1 MIIIKKINKD
11 IIRTQEM
18 KGRETIIKDPIK
30 TPEMIIVEMVNK
42 DLILAQ
48 EIEMITRETAN
59 TDLITTK
66 EMKGI
71 ETIIKDLITTPEMIT
86 AEMIKDL
93 ATTPEMIIVETVV
106 IKDLLKT
113 QEMKTI
119 ESGNKDLDI
128 TLEKNIHMRDH
139 IKEQDKKKE
148 DLMNNS
154 LKDLYYRTEKF
165 NSGKIDQSWI

>member
-11 IIRTQEM
+11 IIRAQEM
-18 KGRETIIKDPIK
+18 KGR
-30 TPEMIIVEMVNK
+30 
-42 DLILAQ
+42 
-48 EIEMITRETAN
+48 
-59 TDLITTK
+59 
-66 EMKGI
+66 

-106 IKDLLKT
+106 NKDLLKT

-128 TLEKNIHMRDH
+128 TLEKNIHTRDH
-139 IKEQDKKKE
+139 IKEQDKRG
-148 DLMNNS
+148 N
-154 LKDLYYRTEKF
+154 
-165 NSGKIDQSWI
+165 I